1 MVEETDVKL
10 STKAVRE
17 AKEQVE
23 KKEVNLQGGN
33 VCKLKSFR
41 GQMITG
47 VKQQGFFIRTQQIEW
62 ESGLEIVNERKGH
75 GKPRQGF

>member
-23 KKEVNLQGGN
+23 KNEVKKRKEGGEFVEGKYMKAKEFQGIDDYWG
-33 VCKLKSFR
+33 
-41 GQMITG
+41 
-47 VKQQGFFIRTQQIEW
+47 
-62 ESGLEIVNERKGH
+62 
-75 GKPRQGF
+75 